1 MANMNRER
9 CQFWWED
16 EGPLADTEQLVPVTF
31 RGMGQELD
39 MLSETALM
47 CRRCTAEV
55 VNMVCLHPE
64 WRSRRRD
71 RTETTLDRQEP
82 PVTAEGDALSI
93 TEDEK

>member
-1 MANMNRER
+1 
-9 CQFWWED
+9 
-16 EGPLADTEQLVPVTF
+16 
-31 RGMGQELD
+31 
-39 MLSETALM
+39 M
-47 CRRCTAEV
+47 CWSVLGRCTAEV

>member
-47 CRRCTAEV
+47 CQ
-55 VNMVCLHPE
+55 